1 MQATQP
7 LVVPVEAPHE
17 LETVDELREVL
28 LSEDEGRLVVFECFD
43 EDLGAFRPVP
53 NARVLPFEKRA
64 SLAQAYP
71 SLAIH
76 HVSLTRPHRLELQR
90 ALRFSIA
97 PRWIVCSGGPQPRV
111 LERRH
116 FASEEQLHA
125 FLSQLVHDPPTP
137 TSGTKVELRP
147 RRWWRSDGTACDVIC
162 SERWNCYCA
171 PSPPVFGLCLF

>member
-1 MQATQP
+1 RTYRVAHAIAARARPLLPHRAGLFASTTCRISTVPPHGVPSATQP

-116 FASEEQLHA
+116 FASEEQCVPSLCDNDRA
-125 FLSQLVHDPPTP
+125 
-137 TSGTKVELRP
+137 
-147 RRWWRSDGTACDVIC
+147 RRAH
-162 SERWNCYCA
+162 
-171 PSPPVFGLCLF
+171 